1 MRKILLSIFLLIMCL
16 AANAQNAGLGRIW
29 NKGYYYDN
37 SGKKVSGFLAD
48 YSHNVNLFHPDDD
61 YFLFSTVDDTAYNST
76 KSVKVFS
83 KDIRSFVA
91 GKDSFVVSNFDKIK
105 KTPFLAVLVNNDLK
119 LYAVEIWRG
128 TAASSFGLIGFAA
141 TAATNSVL
149 VMDYTYYYGTDPD
162 NLTKL
167 THKEF
172 MDVMSKV
179 LADKPNVV
187 AKIQDKTYRYSDM
200 KELLTYYRTGKETDS
215 NGKVKD

>member
-1 MRKILLSIFLLIMCL
+1 MRKILLSILLFVVCL
-16 AANAQNAGLGRIW
+16 AANAQNAGLATMW
-29 NKGYYYDN
+29 KKGYYYDN

-48 YSHNVNLFHPDDD
+48 YSHNVNLFHPNDN
-61 YFLFSTVDDTAYNST
+61 YFLFSTVDDTAYNAT

-83 KDIRSFVA
+83 KDIKSFVA
-91 GKDSFVVSNFDKIK
+91 GTDTFVVSNSDKIK

-119 LYAVEIWRG
+119 LYAVEMWRG
-128 TAASSFGLIGFAA
+128 TAASSFGLIGLAA
-141 TAATNSVL
+141 AAATNNML

-172 MDVMSKV
+172 MDVMSKMM
-179 LADKPNVV
+179 ADKPNVV

-200 KELLTYYRTGKETDS
+200 KELLTFYITGKYPD
-215 NGKVKD
+215 NKR